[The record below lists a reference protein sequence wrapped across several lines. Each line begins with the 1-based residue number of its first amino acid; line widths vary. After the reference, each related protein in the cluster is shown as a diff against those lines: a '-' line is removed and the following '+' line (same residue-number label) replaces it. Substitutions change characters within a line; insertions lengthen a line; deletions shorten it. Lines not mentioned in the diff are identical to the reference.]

1 MLPLGDAAIWVP
13 PNGIA
18 PTMTDLGLLAH
29 KILVDLNAQTRP
41 LRNVDEAVVKGE
53 YVWIAQVVGQVI
65 GLVVVNTLT
74 LLLNKG
80 VLAHGIY
87 L

>member
-1 MLPLGDAAIWVP
+1 
-13 PNGIA
+13 
-18 PTMTDLGLLAH
+18 MTDLRPWLAN
-29 KILVDLNAQTRP
+29 KIFVDLNAQTRS

-53 YVWIAQVVGQVI
+53 YVWIAQIVGQVI

-80 VLAHGIY
+80 VLAHCVH